1 MTLKLKVVALGRL
14 IGIELPKQLLERLG
28 VSQGDS
34 LHVTEVPDGIKLT
47 QRDPEFEEQMRVA
60 ESVMRDDRE
69 VLKRLAK
76 D

>member
-1 MTLKLKVVALGRL
+1 LPR
-14 IGIELPKQLLERLG
+14 ELLQRLG
-28 VSQGDS
+28 VDKGDT

-60 ESVMRDDRE
+60 ESVMRDDRD